1 MHINEYRELKELCAK
16 VTCESANQT
25 KQRITESNQN
35 QVEERRLWS
44 ETRAWVDGLID
55 EGYDLSDYT
64 WSELYET
71 YVSENF
77 FSANTGRDEA
87 KIQRDKEAR
96 EREKAKQDKLKAER
110 EAKAS
115 KARENADRAANRASE
130 VRDDDGN
137 SVRYTRGSDG
147 STRRKGQKA
156 TLNGKQVRWNVDSS
170 GKGSWKPV
178 GGSSSDT
185 KPEQTKPE
193 QTKPEQTKPE
203 QTKPEQTKPEQ
214 TKPEQT
220 KPETRTQP
228 VKPAKPVRQAQ
239 TGDKAKD
246 MAAWAKANP
255 TLAKAQQERQRTR
268 GTSATSNPML
278 RSSSSRLPSPAKTT
292 PTTTPKP
299 DTSQVRATSKTTP
312 KIDTTI
318 KKVKPVKPVSEG
330 IDVFDIVYDHLVESG
345 FHFSEASELM
355 LNMDV
360 EKIIRILEEEKR
372 KAIKDIQAKGIK
384 GYMSRNDLRIQRNK
398 ASQGK
403 GNRVTLMPEMIE
415 SFITELRRSEKEGY
429 GSPESRSD
437 MSPTGYLGGDRMMK
451 KKRGEEGG
459 RHSRSGSQGEYRGKD
474 SERGRGKNDPQ
485 GEYRKLNP
493 EEEKGRQMRRGTRYK
508 TDQAYG
514 YRSGRQ
520 TGD

>member
-25 KQRITESNQN
+25 RQRITESNQI

-44 ETRAWVDGLID
+44 ETRAWVDELID

-64 WSELYET
+64 WSELYES
-71 YVSENF
+71 YVSQLDENIADKLGLGF
-77 FSANTGRDEA
+77 LVRDKDGRDSKARQE
-87 KIQRDKEAR
+87 ER
-96 EREKAKQDKLKAER
+96 ERQKAQREKEKADR

-115 KARENADRAANRASE
+115 KKREDADRAAGRASE

-147 STRRKGQKA
+147 STRKKGQKA

-178 GGSSSDT
+178 GGSSSSD
-185 KPEQTKPE
+185 
-193 QTKPEQTKPE
+193 TKPE

-220 KPETRTQP
+220 KPETRTEP

-255 TLAKAQQERQRTR
+255 TLAKAQQERERTR

-278 RSSSSRLPSPAKTT
+278 RNSSSRLPSPAKAT
-292 PTTTPKP
+292 PTPTTPKP
-299 DTSQVRATSKTTP
+299 DTSQVRAMSKSP
-312 KIDTTI
+312 SKIDTTI
-318 KKVKPVKPVSEG
+318 PKVKPVKPVSEG
-330 IDVFDIVYDHLVESG
+330 IDVFDIVYEHLIESG
-345 FHFSEASELM
+345 FHFSEASDLM

-372 KAIKDIQAKGIK
+372 KAIKDIQSKGIK
-384 GYMSRNDLRIQRNK
+384 GYMSRGDLNKERNK
-398 ASQGK
+398 GK
-403 GNRVTLMPEMIE
+403 ERTKLTLMPEIIE

-451 KKRGEEGG
+451 KKRGEAGG

-485 GEYRKLNP
+485 GEYRRLNP
-493 EEEKGRQMRRGTRYK
+493 EEEKGRQMKRGTRAAS
-508 TDQAYG
+508 DRSYG

>member
-1 MHINEYRELKELCAK
+1 MHINEYRELKELCTK

-44 ETRAWVDGLID
+44 ETRAWVDELID

-71 YVSENF
+71 YVTEVSDWNPVGF
-77 FSANTGRDEA
+77 LV
-87 KIQRDKEAR
+87 QDKDGSKSR
-96 EREKAKQDKLKAER
+96 ERQAEIKRQKAEKERQKAER
-110 EAKAS
+110 EAKAT
-115 KARENADRAANRASE
+115 KAREDADRAANRASE

-156 TLNGKQVRWNVDSS
+156 TLNGKQVRWNVDAS

-185 KPEQTKPE
+185 KPA

-220 KPETRTQP
+220 KPETRTEP

-255 TLAKAQQERQRTR
+255 TLAKAQQERERTR

-299 DTSQVRATSKTTP
+299 DTSQVRATSKPTP

-372 KAIKDIQAKGIK
+372 KAIKDIQSKGIK
-384 GYMSRNDLRIQRNK
+384 GYMSRDDLRIQRNK
-398 ASQGK
+398 GK
-403 GNRVTLMPEMIE
+403 ERTKLTLMPEIIE

-493 EEEKGRQMRRGTRYK
+493 EEEKGRQMKRGQRYR
-508 TDQAYG
+508 DQQAYG

>member
-16 VTCESANQT
+16 VTCESASQT
-25 KQRITESNQN
+25 RQRITESNQI

-44 ETRAWVDGLID
+44 EIRAWVDELID

-64 WSELYET
+64 WSELYES
-71 YVSENF
+71 YVSEDF

-87 KIQRDKEAR
+87 KIKRDKEKR
-96 EREKAKQDKLKAER
+96 EREKAER
-110 EAKAS
+110 ESKAA
-115 KARENADRAANRASE
+115 KAREDADRAAGRASE
-130 VRDDDGN
+130 VRDENGN

-156 TLNGKQVRWNVDSS
+156 TLNGKQVRWNVDAS

-178 GGSSSDT
+178 GGSSSSDT

-203 QTKPEQTKPEQ
+203 QTKPEQTKPD
-214 TKPEQT
+214 TRPE
-220 KPETRTQP
+220 P
-228 VKPAKPVRQAQ
+228 VKPAKPVRQGQ

-246 MAAWAKANP
+246 MATWAKANP
-255 TLAKAQQERQRTR
+255 TLAKAQQERDRTR

-278 RSSSSRLPSPAKTT
+278 RDSSSRLPSPSKATQT
-292 PTTTPKP
+292 PATPKP
-299 DTSQVRATSKTTP
+299 DTSQGRAISKSP
-312 KIDTTI
+312 SKIDTKI
-318 KKVKPVKPVSEG
+318 DKVKPVKPVSEG
-330 IDVFDIVYDHLVESG
+330 IDVFDIVYNHLVESG
-345 FHFSEASELM
+345 FHFSEASDLM
-355 LNMDV
+355 LEMDV

-372 KAIKDIQAKGIK
+372 KAIKDIQSKGIK
-384 GYMSRNDLRIQRNK
+384 GYMSRGDLNKERNK
-398 ASQGK
+398 GK
-403 GNRVTLMPEMIE
+403 ERTKLTLMPEIIE

-485 GEYRKLNP
+485 GEYRRLNP
-493 EEEKGRQMRRGTRYK
+493 EEEKGRQMKRGSRAA
-508 TDQAYG
+508 DERAYG